1 MYIIYMKLYKYII
14 FACLIFS
21 SMRCFI
27 FNYCPSSDRLKP
39 FVIDENPCPLRSD
52 VLQGDLLVFRHFL
65 LILHWI
71 LGLNYINV
79 LYFVGWL
86 K

>member
-1 MYIIYMKLYKYII
+1 MIVHHRIGLSRLS
-14 FACLIFS
+14 LIH
-21 SMRCFI
+21 
-27 FNYCPSSDRLKP
+27 
-39 FVIDENPCPLRSD
+39 PCPLRSD
-52 VLQGDLLVFRHFL
+52 LVLQGDLLVFRHFL

-86 K
+86 KYMYDPYISIYTI